1 MEPEHWFLVSFLIH
15 KVTHN
20 FSIYPILLTDLASYT
35 RLNDNTLLS
44 LHPPTYILLHTESAL
59 MVLFP
64 NLPHNIYPIFP
75 VKSTVTA
82 KRTRLNRKQIGISP
96 GFAYTEYK
104 VQGAMFKS
112 ATLDLR
118 RKTIKKTT
126 ESHKRFCS
134 IYVQLSR
141 VQSLE
146 GVSLL
151 EPISLDDIN
160 DQPHHE
166 LQTEDERLQK
176 LGDITLSS
184 FTNAAAQRRRYMQ

>member
-1 MEPEHWFLVSFLIH
+1 MGPEHWFLVLFLIH
-15 KVTHN
+15 KVTYN
-20 FSIYPILLTDLASYT
+20 FLIYPILLTDLASYT
-35 RLNDNTLLS
+35 WLDDNILLS
-44 LHPPTYILLHTESAL
+44 SYPLTCILLHTESAL
-59 MVLFP
+59 IVPFLNIP
-64 NLPHNIYPIFP
+64 RNIYPIFP

-82 KRTRLNRKQIGISP
+82 KGRKLNRKQIGISP
-96 GFAYTEYK
+96 GLAYTEYK

-118 RKTIKKTT
+118 RKTIKKTA

-151 EPISLDDIN
+151 ELISLEDIN
-160 DQPHHE
+160 NHPHHE
-166 LQTEDERLQK
+166 LQTEDEQLQK

-184 FTNAAAQRRRYMQ
+184 FTNAAAQRR